1 MRIFIFALVFS
12 CLSAGTLSAQDF
24 LQGRVFTNHTE
35 VGGLFGTVE
44 YATNPYGTPK
54 SYGRQNK
61 TNLTI
66 QSFNGLMITPRL
78 AGGITLGM
86 DWYNDAR
93 INPIALGARYD
104 LISRYNARLFGTLD
118 AGYGFTWFY
127 KNLNEN
133 KLSGGLM
140 VNPGIGWRLGKPGNA
155 GFTIAITYKRQEA
168 VMKMPVD
175 RAVLKQEET
184 RQYNRLA
191 VRVGIVF

>member
-1 MRIFIFALVFS
+1 MRTFIFALVFS
-12 CLSAGTLSAQDF
+12 CLSAAGLSAQGF
-24 LQGRVFTNHTE
+24 LYGRAFTNHTE
-35 VGGLFGTVE
+35 VGGLFGNVE

-54 SYGRQNK
+54 NYGRQNK

-66 QSFNGLMITPRL
+66 QSFNGLMLTSRL
-78 AGGITLGM
+78 AVGVTVGM
-86 DWYNDAR
+86 DWYNDAL

-104 LISRYNARLFGTLD
+104 FISRYNARLFGTLD

-133 KLSGGLM
+133 KLNGGLM

-175 RAVLKQEET
+175 RAILKQEES
-184 RQYNRLA
+184 RQYNRLD